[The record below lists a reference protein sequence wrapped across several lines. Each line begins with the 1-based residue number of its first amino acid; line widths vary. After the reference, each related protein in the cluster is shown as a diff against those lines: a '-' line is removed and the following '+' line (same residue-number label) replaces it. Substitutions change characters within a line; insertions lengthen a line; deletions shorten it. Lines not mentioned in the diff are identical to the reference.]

1 MSETRAEANAP
12 GDEERVSPAAE
23 PEAVETVEAAVRRQ
37 LGKAL
42 GGKRGVIE
50 AAIPTLTFTLAW
62 LITEELKL
70 SLYISGAVVVALLI
84 VRVLQRST
92 VQFVL
97 NSAFGI
103 AIAAVF
109 VAKSGNAADIAL
121 PGLIINAAY
130 AVVMFISIITRW
142 PVMGFLVGTMAEDP
156 LSWRKDPGIVKLC
169 TKLTWLLMAPNLVR
183 LAVQVPLYAA
193 IKMGLL
199 SQEWV
204 VAQLGLKYAMGWP
217 LQIASFAAM
226 GWVLA
231 RGRTPV
237 SSPAA

>member
-1 MSETRAEANAP
+1 MSA
-12 GDEERVSPAAE
+12 DAE
-23 PEAVETVEAAVRRQ
+23 PKAFDTVEAAVRHQ

-50 AAIPTLTFTLAW
+50 AAIPTFTFTVAW
-62 LITEELKL
+62 LVTEDLKQ
-70 SLYISGAVVVALLI
+70 SLYISGAVVVALLV
-84 VRVLQRST
+84 VRILQKST

-103 AIAAVF
+103 AIAAIF
-109 VAKSGNAADIAL
+109 VARSGNAADIAL

-130 AVVMFISIITRW
+130 ALGMFISILTRW
-142 PVMGFLVGTMAEDP
+142 PVVGFMVGTMAADP
-156 LSWRKDPGIVKLC
+156 LAWRKDPGVVKLC

-183 LAVQVPLYAA
+183 LIVQVPLFVA
-193 IKMGLL
+193 IKTGLL

-217 LQIASFAAM
+217 LQIAAFAAM
-226 GWVLA
+226 GYVLA
-231 RGRTPV
+231 RGRTPITN
-237 SSPAA
+237 AAA